1 MEMFNDTTL
10 LAYIEESLPS
20 DLMASIEAAL
30 RSDEALRQQLAHVIG
45 RRDSGVHTVGDIWR
59 RHRLSCP
66 SREDLGSYLLG
77 AMMDDQTD
85 YIKFHLERI
94 GCRYCQ
100 SNLDDLS
107 ESQHR
112 DAVVARRKKYFQSSV
127 GRLRPE
133 GRG

>member
-30 RSDEALRQQLAHVIG
+30 RSDEALRQQLAQVIG

-77 AMMDDQTD
+77 AMMDDQAD

-133 GRG
+133 GRR

>member
-1 MEMFNDTTL
+1 MVITDQML

-20 DLMASIEAAL
+20 ESMASIENNL
-30 RSDEALRQQLAHVIG
+30 RSDDQLRQRLAHLIG

-66 SREDLGSYLLG
+66 SRESLGSFLLG
-77 AMMDDQTD
+77 AMLDEQAE
-85 YIKFHLERI
+85 YIRFHIEQI
-94 GCRYCQ
+94 GCRFCQ

-107 ESQHR
+107 ASHHQ
-112 DAVVARRKKYFQSSV
+112 DAVTNRRKKYFQSSV

-133 GRG
+133 GPG

>member
-20 DLMASIEAAL
+20 DLMSRIEAAL
-30 RSDEALRQQLAHVIG
+30 RSDDSLRQQLGQVIG
-45 RRDSGVHTVGDIWR
+45 RRDSGVHSVGDIWR

-77 AMMDDQTD
+77 AMMDDQAG
-85 YIKFHLERI
+85 YIQFHLERI

-112 DAVVARRKKYFQSSV
+112 DTVVARRKKYFQSSV

>member
-1 MEMFNDTTL
+1 MKMFNDTTL

-20 DLMASIEAAL
+20 DLMSRIEAAL
-30 RSDEALRQQLAHVIG
+30 RRDDSLRQQLAQVIG
-45 RRDSGVHTVGDIWR
+45 RRDSGVHSVGDIWR

-77 AMMDDQTD
+77 AMMDDQAD

>member
-1 MEMFNDTTL
+1 MKTINDATL
-10 LAYIEESLPS
+10 LAYIDEALPAEI
-20 DLMASIEAAL
+20 MARIEAAL
-30 RSDEALRQQLAHVIG
+30 RSDDALRQQLGQVIS

-77 AMMDDQTD
+77 AMMDDQAD
-85 YIKFHLERI
+85 YIKFHLEKI
-94 GCRYCQ
+94 GCRFCQ
-100 SNLDDLS
+100 SNLNDLS
-107 ESQHR
+107 ESHHK

>member
-1 MEMFNDTTL
+1 MITDQML

-20 DLMASIEAAL
+20 ETMTKIESVL
-30 RSDEALRQQLAHVIG
+30 RSDSELRNRLNGLVG

-66 SREDLGSYLLG
+66 TREELGSYLLG
-77 AMMDDQTD
+77 AMMDEQSD
-85 YIKFHLERI
+85 YIKFHVEII

-100 SNLDDLS
+100 SNLEDLAAR
-107 ESQHR
+107 QNR
-112 DAVVARRKKYFQSSV
+112 DAVIARRRKYFQSSV

>member
-1 MEMFNDTTL
+1 MEKFNDTTL

-30 RSDEALRQQLAHVIG
+30 RSNEALRQQLAQVIC

-77 AMMDDQTD
+77 AMMDDQAD
-85 YIKFHLERI
+85 YIKFHLEKI
-94 GCRYCQ
+94 GCRFCQ

>member
-1 MEMFNDTTL
+1 MITDPML

-20 DLMASIEAAL
+20 ETMSRIEVAL
-30 RSDEALRQQLAHVIG
+30 RSDDELRQRLIHLIG
-45 RRDSGVHTVGDIWR
+45 RRDSGVHSVGDIWR

-77 AMMDDQTD
+77 AMMDDKAD
-85 YIKFHLERI
+85 YIKFHIEKI

-107 ESQHR
+107 ESHHR
-112 DAVVARRKKYFQSSV
+112 DAVSARRHKYFQSSV
-127 GRLRPE
+127 GRLRSD

>member
-1 MEMFNDTTL
+1 MFNDSTL
-10 LAYIEESLPS
+10 LAYIEESLPAEV
-20 DLMASIEAAL
+20 MARLESEL
-30 RSDEALRQQLAHVIG
+30 RTDETLRQQLSQVIAK
-45 RRDSGVHTVGDIWR
+45 RDSGVHTIGDIWR

-77 AMMDDQTD
+77 AMMDDQAD
-85 YIKFHLERI
+85 YIKFHLDKV

-107 ESQHR
+107 VSHHR
-112 DAVVARRKKYFQSSV
+112 DAVIARRKKYFQSSV

>member
-1 MEMFNDTTL
+1 MINDTTL

-20 DLMASIEAAL
+20 EAMARIETAL
-30 RSDEALRQQLAHVIG
+30 RSDETLRHRLGQVIA
-45 RRDSGVHTVGDIWR
+45 RRDNGVHTVGDIWR

-77 AMMDDQTD
+77 AMMDEQSDS
-85 YIKFHLERI
+85 IKIHLEKI

-107 ESQHR
+107 ESHHR

>member
-1 MEMFNDTTL
+1 MQMINDSTL
-10 LAYIEESLPS
+10 LAYIEESLPA
-20 DLMASIEAAL
+20 DVMARIETAL
-30 RSDEALRQQLAHVIG
+30 RSDDALRKQLGLVIS

-77 AMMDDQTD
+77 AMMDDQAD
-85 YIKFHLERI
+85 YIKFHLEQI

-107 ESQHR
+107 GSHHR

>member
-1 MEMFNDTTL
+1 MLNDSTL
-10 LAYIEESLPS
+10 LAYIEESLPAEA
-20 DLMASIEAAL
+20 MASIESQL
-30 RSDEALRQQLAHVIG
+30 RSDESLRQQLARVIAK
-45 RRDSGVHTVGDIWR
+45 RDSGVHTVGDIWR

-66 SREDLGSYLLG
+66 SHEDLGSYLLG
-77 AMMDDQTD
+77 AMMDDQAD
-85 YIKFHLERI
+85 YIKFHLEKI

-107 ESQHR
+107 ESHHR

>member
-1 MEMFNDTTL
+1 MITDHML

-20 DLMASIEAAL
+20 ESMSRIEIAL
-30 RSDEALRQQLAHVIG
+30 RNDAELRQRLRHLMG

-66 SREDLGSYLLG
+66 SREELGSYLLG
-77 AMMDDQTD
+77 AMMDDQAD
-85 YIKFHLERI
+85 YIKFHLEQI
-94 GCRYCQ
+94 GCRFCQ

-107 ESQHR
+107 ASHHR
-112 DAVVARRKKYFQSSV
+112 DAVIARRRKYFQSSV

>member
-1 MEMFNDTTL
+1 MFNDSTL

-20 DLMASIEAAL
+20 EAMVRIETAL
-30 RSDEALRQQLAHVIG
+30 RSDEALRQKLGQVIA

-77 AMMDDQTD
+77 AMMDDQAA
-85 YIKFHLERI
+85 YIKFHLEKI
-94 GCRYCQ
+94 GCRFCQ

-107 ESQHR
+107 ESHHR
-112 DAVVARRKKYFQSSV
+112 DAVVARRKKYFHSSV

>member
-1 MEMFNDTTL
+1 MITDQML
-10 LAYIEESLPS
+10 LAYIEESLPN
-20 DLMASIEAAL
+20 EAMTRVEQAL
-30 RSDEALRQQLAHVIG
+30 RTEADLRQRLTHLIG

-66 SREDLGSYLLG
+66 SREELGSYLLG
-77 AMMDDQTD
+77 AMMDDQTE
-85 YIKFHLERI
+85 YIKFHIESI

-100 SNLDDLS
+100 SNLEDLS
-107 ESQHR
+107 ERHSR
-112 DAVVARRKKYFQSSV
+112 DAVIARRKKYFQSSV

>member
-1 MEMFNDTTL
+1 MFNDPTL
-10 LAYIEESLPS
+10 LAYIEESLPA
-20 DLMASIEAAL
+20 DLMARIETQL
-30 RSDEALRQQLAHVIG
+30 RSDEALRQQLSQVIAK
-45 RRDSGVHTVGDIWR
+45 RDSGVHTVGDIWR

-77 AMMDDQTD
+77 AMMDDQAD
-85 YIKFHLERI
+85 YIKFHLEKI

-107 ESQHR
+107 ESHHR
-112 DAVVARRKKYFQSSV
+112 DAVIARRKKYFQSSV

>member
-1 MEMFNDTTL
+1 MHMFNDTTL
-10 LAYIEESLPS
+10 LAYIEESLPA
-20 DLMASIEAAL
+20 DVMARIEAAL
-30 RSDEALRQQLAHVIG
+30 RTDDSLRQQLGQVIS
-45 RRDSGVHTVGDIWR
+45 RRDSGVHSVGDIWR

-77 AMMDDQTD
+77 AMMDDQSN
-85 YIKFHLERI
+85 YIKFHLEKI
-94 GCRYCQ
+94 GCRFCQ

>member
-20 DLMASIEAAL
+20 DLMARIEAAL
-30 RSDEALRQQLAHVIG
+30 RNNEALRQQLGQVIG

-77 AMMDDQTD
+77 AMMDDQAD
-85 YIKFHLERI
+85 YIKFHLEKI

>member
-1 MEMFNDTTL
+1 MFNDATL
-10 LAYIEESLPS
+10 LAYIEESLPAE
-20 DLMASIEAAL
+20 LMAKIESQL
-30 RSDEALRQQLAHVIG
+30 RSDETLRQQLAQVIG

-77 AMMDDQTD
+77 AMMDDQAE
-85 YIKFHLERI
+85 YIQFHLKQI

-100 SNLDDLS
+100 SNLDDLA
-107 ESQHR
+107 ESHHR
-112 DAVVARRKKYFQSSV
+112 DAVIARRKKYFQSSV

>member
-1 MEMFNDTTL
+1 MFNDSTL
-10 LAYIEESLPS
+10 LAYIDESLPS
-20 DLMASIEAAL
+20 DVMANIESQL
-30 RSDEALRQQLAHVIG
+30 RTDESLRQQLSQVIAK
-45 RRDSGVHTVGDIWR
+45 RDSGVHSIGDIWR

-66 SREDLGSYLLG
+66 TREDLGSYLLG
-77 AMMDDQTD
+77 AMMDDQAD
-85 YIKFHLERI
+85 YIKFHLDKI

-107 ESQHR
+107 ESHHR
-112 DAVVARRKKYFQSSV
+112 DAVIARRKKYFQSSV

>member
-1 MEMFNDTTL
+1 MELFNDTTL

-20 DLMASIEAAL
+20 DLMSQIEAAL
-30 RSDEALRQQLAHVIG
+30 RSDDSLRQQLAQVIG
-45 RRDSGVHTVGDIWR
+45 RRDSGVHSVGDIWR

-77 AMMDDQTD
+77 AMMDDQAD
-85 YIKFHLERI
+85 YIQFHLERI

>member
-1 MEMFNDTTL
+1 MFNDSTL
-10 LAYIEESLPS
+10 LAYIEESLPAET
-20 DLMASIEAAL
+20 MVHIESQL
-30 RSDEALRQQLAHVIG
+30 RSDEALRQQLSQVIAK
-45 RRDSGVHTVGDIWR
+45 RDSGVHTVGDIWR

-66 SREDLGSYLLG
+66 TREDLGSYLLG
-77 AMMDDQTD
+77 AMMDDQAD
-85 YIKFHLERI
+85 YIKFHLEKI

-107 ESQHR
+107 ESHHR

>member
-1 MEMFNDTTL
+1 MEKFNDTTL

-30 RSDEALRQQLAHVIG
+30 RSNEALRQQLAQVIG

-77 AMMDDQTD
+77 AMMDDQAD
-85 YIKFHLERI
+85 YIKFHLEKI

>member
-1 MEMFNDTTL
+1 MGKFNDTTL

-20 DLMASIEAAL
+20 DLMASIEVAL
-30 RSDEALRQQLAHVIG
+30 RSDETLRQQLAQVIG
-45 RRDSGVHTVGDIWR
+45 QRDSGVHTVGDIWR

-77 AMMDDQTD
+77 AMMDDQAD
-85 YIKFHLERI
+85 YIKFHLEKI

>member
-1 MEMFNDTTL
+1 MHMFNDTTL

-20 DLMASIEAAL
+20 DVMARIEAAL
-30 RSDEALRQQLAHVIG
+30 RTDETLRQQLGHVISK
-45 RRDSGVHTVGDIWR
+45 RDSGVHSVGDIWR

-66 SREDLGSYLLG
+66 SREELGSYLLG
-77 AMMDDQTD
+77 AMMDDQSN
-85 YIKFHLERI
+85 YIKFHLEKI
-94 GCRYCQ
+94 GCRFCQ

-133 GRG
+133 GRS

>member
-1 MEMFNDTTL
+1 MINDSTL
-10 LAYIEESLPS
+10 LAYIDEALPAEVMARIES
-20 DLMASIEAAL
+20 AL
-30 RSDEALRQQLAHVIG
+30 RSDEALRQQLGQVIA

-77 AMMDDQTD
+77 AMMDDQAD
-85 YIKFHLERI
+85 YIKFHLDHI
-94 GCRYCQ
+94 GCRFCQ
-100 SNLDDLS
+100 SNLEDLS

-112 DAVVARRKKYFQSSV
+112 DAIVARRKKYFQSSV

>member
-1 MEMFNDTTL
+1 MFNDATL
-10 LAYIEESLPS
+10 LAYIEESLPAEQ
-20 DLMASIEAAL
+20 MARIESQL
-30 RSDEALRQQLAHVIG
+30 RTDEALRQQLAQVIG

-66 SREDLGSYLLG
+66 SREDLGSFLLG
-77 AMMDDQTD
+77 AMMDDQAD
-85 YIKFHLERI
+85 YIQFHLDKI
-94 GCRYCQ
+94 GCRFCQ
-100 SNLDDLS
+100 SNLDDLA

-112 DAVVARRKKYFQSSV
+112 DAVTARRKKYFQSSV

>member
-1 MEMFNDTTL
+1 MFNDSTL
-10 LAYIEESLPS
+10 LAYIDESLPS
-20 DLMASIEAAL
+20 DVMANIETQL
-30 RSDEALRQQLAHVIG
+30 RSDESLRQQLSQVIAK
-45 RRDSGVHTVGDIWR
+45 RDSGVHTVGDIWR

-66 SREDLGSYLLG
+66 TREDLGSYLLG
-77 AMMDDQTD
+77 AMMDDQAD

-100 SNLDDLS
+100 SNLEDLS
-107 ESQHR
+107 ESHHR
-112 DAVVARRKKYFQSSV
+112 DAVIARRKKYFQSSV